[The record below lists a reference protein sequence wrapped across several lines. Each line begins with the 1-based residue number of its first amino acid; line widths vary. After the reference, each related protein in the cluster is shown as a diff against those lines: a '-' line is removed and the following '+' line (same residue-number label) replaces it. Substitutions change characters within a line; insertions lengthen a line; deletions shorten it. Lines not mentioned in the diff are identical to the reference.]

1 MKPSAEELALLG
13 LSEGDP
19 FPAGGQTLHLTLR
32 SGSGSARS
40 WTALFSEVFR
50 TQFGVHL
57 HPGTLNLWAEEP
69 IRWEN
74 PMQLRVAGA
83 AGEFCPVILEE
94 RAIGVAFRGNKAMPY
109 FLEILSPVYLRA
121 RLPDSRDEAT
131 VKVRLLG
138 GELLARAA

>member
-13 LSEGDP
+13 LSDGDA

-40 WTALFSEVFR
+40 LTALFSELFR

-57 HPGTLNLWAEEP
+57 YPGTLNLWAEEP

-74 PMQLRVAGA
+74 PIQLRVPGG

-94 RAIGVAFRGNKAMPY
+94 RAIGVAFRGNRAMPY
-109 FLEILSPVYLRA
+109 FLEILSPVYLRD
-121 RLPDSRDEAT
+121 RLPDSRDEAIVT
-131 VKVRLLG
+131 VRLLG